1 MGTTDGTGADRCLIT
16 APVRFGECLGIRSA
30 LQACVRKDLFS
41 VHVGGDPANV
51 WDVAQ
56 GREIVEPEGVG
67 EETQLPV
74 DGEKLYIDSSVVL
87 GRQKEVLLFQD
98 GANLVEGARADLL
111 NAFPNIGCSQLAFGG
126 ALVQG
131 EVHARMEEQPPVLEQ
146 GLRARQGGQTVG
158 VRLLDQNDLGWEL
171 PLGVALQFV

>member
-1 MGTTDGTGADRCLIT
+1 MDATDGKGAGRCLIT
-16 APVRFGECLGIRSA
+16 ATVGFGECVRIRSA
-30 LQACVRKDLFS
+30 LQARARKDRLG
-41 VHVGGDPANV
+41 VHVGGGDPADV

-56 GREIVEPEGVG
+56 GWEIVEAERVG
-67 EETQLPV
+67 EEAQLPV
-74 DGEKLYIDSSVVL
+74 EGEKLYIDSSVVL
-87 GRQKEVLLFQD
+87 GGQKEVLLFQD

-171 PLGVALQFV
+171 